1 MENNKIWV
9 RLGVE
14 VSNGKEVIS
23 KLNEGIKEN
32 FKIAGIKVDNI
43 LITRNRKN
51 NKLAVL
57 VINAQGEVGEES
69 LIFTIKN
76 RDICPTDLYK
86 ALRVK
91 LKDFARRERKDKE
104 TLERLG
110 LLDEIEVSI

>member
-1 MENNKIWV
+1 MENKVWV

-14 VSNGKEVIS
+14 VSNGKEVIE
-23 KLNEGIKEN
+23 KLNEGIREG
-32 FKIAGIKVDNI
+32 FKVSGIRVNDI

-57 VINAQGEVGEES
+57 VINTQGEVGEES
-69 LIFTIKN
+69 LIFTMKN
-76 RDICPTDLYK
+76 KDICPTDLYK

-91 LKDFARRERKDKE
+91 LKDFARRDRKDKE